1 MLARRP
7 RRCGPVALAAV
18 ARGERVIM
26 ADLTLVPAAA
36 LRPVIAR
43 IFEALGTPAADAST
57 VAEVLVEADLRGVE
71 SHGSTRVAGYA
82 SMIRRG
88 LLNPRPDVRVLK
100 DRPSMAMLEGD
111 RAFGI
116 VVARR
121 AMQLA
126 MDKARVTDIACVTV
140 KNVTHTGLVG
150 FYPMMAARAGL
161 IGLAM
166 NNGPRILP
174 PFGGR
179 TPTYA
184 TNPFAAAF
192 PAGERD
198 PIVLDMAT
206 SVVAGGKLRL
216 AAKKG
221 APIPPDWALDREGVP
236 TTDPDEAI
244 HHGFM
249 QWAGGYKGFG
259 LATVVEIL
267 GGVLSGGL
275 FGTDVPAMKSF
286 GAEPLTTSAFYLA
299 INPEHFMPLEDFR
312 ARIDRLVDMVKA
324 SDRAAGVEEVYIAG
338 EIEFRRKAERLR
350 NGIPLSDVV
359 YQELKALAAEVGA
372 PFDLRGA

>member
-1 MLARRP
+1 
-7 RRCGPVALAAV
+7 
-18 ARGERVIM
+18 M
-26 ADLTLVPAAA
+26 ADVITVHAEPLRALIAA
-36 LRPVIAR
+36 
-43 IFEALGTPAADAST
+43 IFQSEGASADDAAT
-57 VAEVLVEADLRGVE
+57 VAEVLVEADLRGVD
-71 SHGSTRVAGYA
+71 SHGSTRVAGYV

-88 LLNPRPDVRVLK
+88 LLNPKPEVRVLK
-100 DRPSMAMLEGD
+100 DRLAMAMLEGD
-111 RAFGI
+111 QAFGI
-116 VVARR
+116 VVAKR
-121 AMQLA
+121 AMQMA
-126 MDKARVTDIACVTV
+126 MDKARITDVACVTV
-140 KNVTHTGLVG
+140 RNVTHTGLVG

-192 PAGERD
+192 PSGDRD
-198 PIVLDMAT
+198 RIVLDMAT

-236 TTDPDEAI
+236 TTDPNEAI

-259 LATVVEIL
+259 LATVVEVL

-275 FGTDVPAMKSF
+275 FGTDVPALKEF
-286 GAEPLTTSAFYLA
+286 GKEPLVTSAFYMA
-299 INPEHFMPLEDFR
+299 INPEQFMPLPEFQ
-312 ARIDRLVDMVKA
+312 ARVDRLVDMVKV
-324 SDRAAGVEEVYIAG
+324 SDRAAGVDEVYIAG
-338 EIEFRRKAERLR
+338 EIEFRCKAERLR

-359 YQELKALAAEVGA
+359 VGELRTLAAASGV
-372 PFDLRGA
+372 PFGLR

>member
-1 MLARRP
+1 
-7 RRCGPVALAAV
+7 
-18 ARGERVIM
+18 M
-26 ADLTLVPAAA
+26 AQPDGGGV
-36 LRPVIAR
+36 RPV
-43 IFEALGTPAADAST
+43 AADALRALITQLFTAAGVPAEDAGT

-71 SHGSTRVAGYA
+71 SHGSTRVAGYL
-82 SMIRRG
+82 SMMRLG
-88 LLNPRPDVRVLK
+88 LLNPRPKIQVLR
-100 DRPSMAMLEGD
+100 DTPATAMLEGD
-111 RAFGI
+111 SGFGI
-116 VVARR
+116 VVAKR
-121 AMQLA
+121 AMRMA
-126 MDKARVTDIACVTV
+126 MDKARALGVGCVTAR
-140 KNVTHTGLVG
+140 NVTHTGLVG
-150 FYPMMAARAGL
+150 FYPMMAAAEGL

-174 PFGGR
+174 PFGGT

-192 PAGERD
+192 PGAGD

-221 APIPPDWALDREGVP
+221 VPIPPDWALDREGVP
-236 TTDPDEAI
+236 TTDPEEAI
-244 HHGFM
+244 FHGFM

-259 LATVVEIL
+259 LATVVEVL

-286 GAEPLTTSAFYLA
+286 GREPLVTSAFYLA
-299 INPEHFMPLEDFR
+299 IDPGQFMPVEEFR
-312 ARIDRLVDMVKA
+312 ARVTRLVGMVKA
-324 SDRAAGVEEVYIAG
+324 SDRARGVEEVYVAG

-359 YQELKALAAEVGA
+359 RDELRALAAEAGV
-372 PFDLRGA
+372 PFLLG